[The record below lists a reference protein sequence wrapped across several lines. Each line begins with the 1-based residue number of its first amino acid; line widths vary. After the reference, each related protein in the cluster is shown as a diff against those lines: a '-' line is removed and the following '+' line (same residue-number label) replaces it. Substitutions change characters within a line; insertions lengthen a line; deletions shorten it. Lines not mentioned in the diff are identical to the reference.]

1 MSSKYV
7 WSYINN
13 VEEEKSFKKK
23 EREREKGGVREIMND
38 RTDNLS
44 YREDIK
50 RSKKKKEI

>member
-7 WSYINN
+7 WNYINN